1 MFNCSLD
8 QEKQA
13 VKTPAIMLEET
24 QGKLEIK
31 REDIAKENRG
41 A

>member
-13 VKTPAIMLEET
+13 VKPAIMLEET